1 MNWLISSIEP
11 LSYSG
16 YVLDA
21 FFYWKTISL
30 QLLFRWF
37 LVFHNRLI
45 AIIIWLISSVAALF
59 IGIMIGLISSIAPQ
73 FFCNFQ
79 LADFFYSTT
88 VLSLLWVGWLPL
100 LHTCVIAIMIWL
112 VYSVPRL
119 FSYNY
124 NFADF
129 FLFHHHFIAIII
141 WLISSMAPLS
151 YYNYHLAD
159 FSYCT
164 TVLLEL

>member
-1 MNWLISSIEP
+1 MD
-11 LSYSG
+11 G
-16 YVLDA
+16 
-21 FFYWKTISL
+21 FFYYKTISL

-129 FLFHHHFIAIII
+129 FLFHHHLIAIII
-141 WLISSMAPLS
+141 WLIFLW
-151 YYNYHLAD
+151 HHCLI
-159 FSYCT
+159 T
-164 TVLLEL
+164 III